1 MMKKKSDITIE
12 RNVTDSSLKDLES
25 PSIEFS
31 ETPEGYE
38 ARDRWARRYYDLNG
52 APEGTEDC

>member
-1 MMKKKSDITIE
+1 MMKKKSDITTE
-12 RNVTDSSLKDLES
+12 CNVTDSSLKDLKGS
-25 PSIEFS
+25 PIEFS

-52 APEGTEDC
+52 APEGPEDC